1 MISSLT
7 RDLPIDGS
15 RACVSRI
22 GPAFHG
28 TDIGLRQIPFAC
40 CQGDP
45 FDIAW
50 LRHACC
56 SSSQKI
62 DHRAHTPRSMTYG
75 QIPDIVKTLVQKLVG
90 VKGRDIARGEPPQN
104 AVDDVTPVCTDRT
117 PSINAK
123 EKTVNIKVGRT
134 NCPGART
141 VILPGLAT
149 HNRAISEMV

>member
-7 RDLPIDGS
+7 LDLPIDGS

-56 SSSQKI
+56 SSSPKI
-62 DHRAHTPRSMTYG
+62 DHRAHTRGSRRNGKLPDMVRTWVQKFVG
-75 QIPDIVKTLVQKLVG
+75 VRGPDIG
-90 VKGRDIARGEPPQN
+90 GGGPPQN
-104 AVDDVTPVCTDRT
+104 AVDAVTPFCTDRT
-117 PSINAK
+117 PSTNAN
-123 EKTVNIKVGRT
+123 EKR
-134 NCPGART
+134 
-141 VILPGLAT
+141 
-149 HNRAISEMV
+149 